1 MYATIRRYT
10 VKDPSKANAAI
21 TDFKSR
27 IETKFFPMLNELP
40 GLHAYHVLN
49 TNNSELVTISI
60 FETRDGADHSTLRAA
75 EFVRTD
81 PIRDLLSAPEIIEG
95 EVLVSREVTVGA
107 H

>member
-75 EFVRTD
+75 EFVADRSD
-81 PIRDLLSAPEIIEG
+81 QRPALRAGNHRGRGDS
-95 EVLVSREVTVGA
+95 
-107 H
+107 